1 MMMTALV
8 KQGSRVALRQV
19 WRPVPDRDEVLVR
32 VVVAGVCR
40 TDLHV
45 ADGRIPGPE
54 PLILGHEFSGVVEA
68 AGPDAGGCGPGCRV
82 AVSPIIPCLD
92 CERCFAGDA
101 INCGRRAMLG
111 VDRDGAFA
119 EYVCVPG
126 RCVWPLP
133 NGASFAAGAYAEPIA
148 AALGVLNA
156 AIHPL
161 HRGVIL
167 GNNRFAALTQRVLEC
182 QGFKHL
188 ARADPAK
195 AAALPGD
202 AFDFVIET
210 ALTTET
216 LREMVRLARPRGT
229 LVLKSRQPGLVGL
242 DVNAALRKQLTLRA
256 VQYGH
261 FVQAMGLLARDRL
274 SLDGLL
280 GPAYPLAD
288 FAQVFARA
296 SHNES
301 AKLFF
306 HIAADHVWDR

>member
-8 KQGSRVALRQV
+8 KEGSRVALRE
-19 WRPVPDRDEVLVR
+19 VPRSVPGREDVLVR

-45 ADGRIPGPE
+45 ADGRLPGPD
-54 PLILGHEFSGVVEA
+54 PLVFGHEFSGVVEA
-68 AGPDAGGCGPGCRV
+68 AGPEAGNCAPGQRV

-92 CERCFAGDA
+92 CEQCLVGDT
-101 INCGRRAMLG
+101 INCTRRTMLG

-126 RCVWPLP
+126 RCVHPLP

-161 HRGVIL
+161 HRGLIL
-167 GNNRFAALTQRVLEC
+167 GRNRFAVLTRRVLEC
-182 QGFKHL
+182 QGFQHL
-188 ARADPAK
+188 TCADPAE
-195 AAALPGD
+195 AAALPD
-202 AFDFVIET
+202 HAFDFVIET
-210 ALTTET
+210 SLTTET
-216 LREMVRLARPRGT
+216 LREMVRVARPRGT
-229 LVLKSRQPGLVGL
+229 LVLKSRRPGLVGL
-242 DVNAALRKQLTLRA
+242 DVNAALRKQLSLRA
-256 VQYGH
+256 VLYGP
-261 FVQAMGLLARDRL
+261 FVQAMGLLAKGTL

-288 FAQVFARA
+288 YERVFALARRD
-296 SHNES
+296 ES